1 MNIISSLNQNS
12 NKDLVWQYK
21 YLKYKKKY
29 ISIKNQKGGAPL
41 SSMPQLCFGTA
52 QRNLNNNLI
61 QALKIGYRHID
72 GAQMYGDIE
81 YKNIIRECIK
91 IIPREQ
97 LWITWKCTSP
107 TLQYIESICKELDC
121 QYIDLFLFHHS
132 CGTEEGYCVLKEAQ
146 ELCLIRYY
154 GVSNCED
161 LSEIRRLK
169 SKYNIFAN
177 QIQARPPKGK
187 IMSRKPF
194 NPPNFIE
201 ECNKIGVNIMLF
213 SSISGVTQSSDFQ
226 KILSD
231 EHHELHP
238 KIYSIIDKINKYY
251 IQNYIKEKSNVLIV
265 SSTSYIISDSLSKNF
280 FNYLDKNIL
289 LQSEEMCDV
298 EQTLEKI
305 ELHYM

>member
-1 MNIISSLNQNS
+1 MNIISSINQNS
-12 NKDLVWQYK
+12 NKNLVWQYK

-41 SSMPQLCFGTA
+41 LSMPQLCFGTA
-52 QRNLNNNLI
+52 QLN
-61 QALKIGYRHID
+61 LKINLTKALRLGYRHID
-72 GAQMYGDIE
+72 GAENYGKTE
-81 YKNIIRECIK
+81 YKNIIKECIK

-97 LWITWKCTSP
+97 LWITWKCNSP
-107 TLQYIESICKELDC
+107 TLEYINSICTELDC

-132 CGTEEGYCVLKEAQ
+132 CGTEEGYYVLKEAQ

-161 LSEIRRLK
+161 LSEICRLK

-187 IMSRKPF
+187 IIGRNKF

-213 SSISGVTQSSDFQ
+213 SSITGFTQS
-226 KILSD
+226 
-231 EHHELHP
+231 P
-238 KIYSIIDKINKYY
+238 KFIEIFYNEQHNLIIDKINKYY

-265 SSTSYIISDSLSKNF
+265 SSSSDQSDFLSIIIC
-280 FNYLDKNIL
+280 NYLDKNIL
-289 LQSEEMCDV
+289 LQPEEMRDF

-305 ELHYM
+305 ELKKM